1 MPRLP
6 PAVIAPADS
15 RGLYP
20 ALTMAGAAMMPTTA
34 TVAPT
39 VPAAMP
45 KIVAVASTA
54 T

>member
-1 MPRLP
+1 M
-6 PAVIAPADS
+6 APAES

-39 VPAAMP
+39 VPAAIP
-45 KIVAVASTA
+45 KMVAVTRTA

>member
-1 MPRLP
+1 VP
-6 PAVIAPADS
+6 PAVMAPAES

-20 ALTMAGAAMMPTTA
+20 ALTMVGTAMMPTTA

-39 VPAAMP
+39 VPEAMP
-45 KIVAVASTA
+45 KMVAVRSTA